1 MKYFVKDLE
10 KILNAKKINL
20 VDNKEITGIAID
32 SRKVKEGDLFI
43 PFLGENVDG
52 HDYIESAFEKGAV
65 ASLSLKDDFESD
77 NNIIYVNNS
86 YEAIQTLAKHYL
98 ECLNVKIV
106 AITGSNGK
114 TTTKDIVTS
123 ILETK
128 FNSQNIYIKNDQDI
142 QLRGILIPKEKP
154 QMTVLISHPFGLQA
168 KDMQLYV
175 PYFEDHL
182 PEAQILLI
190 DACAHGQSD
199 GYIRG
204 FGIKDV
210 NDLVCWNKYLLETY
224 GKDHKILMYGKEQ
237 GANTILNA
245 SGRHVLKNVEAIIS
259 DGAYTSPYDIIG
271 YRLEA
276 DYKISKYPAI
286 SIIARHI
293 KKAVHI
299 DLKENTTK
307 YVRHN
312 DIPTLYF
319 HAKDDDFVPLKMVYP
334 LYNKNRGE
342 KVLFVLKDEKYLYEL
357 VENDD
362 FKQTLSQFI
371 KKYMK

>member
-1 MKYFVKDLE
+1 MVKNNKTAIKGLLVLGGVSTAAASVYTLSKKY
-10 KILNAKKINL
+10 AKKL
-20 VDNKEITGIAID
+20 LYRHHKQED
-32 SRKVKEGDLFI
+32 R
-43 PFLGENVDG
+43 P
-52 HDYIESAFEKGAV
+52 
-65 ASLSLKDDFESD
+65 
-77 NNIIYVNNS
+77 
-86 YEAIQTLAKHYL
+86 
-98 ECLNVKIV
+98 
-106 AITGSNGK
+106 
-114 TTTKDIVTS
+114 S

-142 QLRGILIPKEKP
+142 QLRGILIPKENP

-245 SGRHVLKNVEAIIS
+245 SGRHVLKNVKLLFQMGLIRHHMILL
-259 DGAYTSPYDIIG
+259 DI
-271 YRLEA
+271 
-276 DYKISKYPAI
+276 
-286 SIIARHI
+286 
-293 KKAVHI
+293 V
-299 DLKENTTK
+299 
-307 YVRHN
+307 
-312 DIPTLYF
+312 
-319 HAKDDDFVPLKMVYP
+319 
-334 LYNKNRGE
+334 
-342 KVLFVLKDEKYLYEL
+342 
-357 VENDD
+357 
-362 FKQTLSQFI
+362 
-371 KKYMK
+371 

>member
-1 MKYFVKDLE
+1 MQN
-10 KILNAKKINL
+10 KIYERLAAEAAPKK
-20 VDNKEITGIAID
+20 
-32 SRKVKEGDLFI
+32 
-43 PFLGENVDG
+43 
-52 HDYIESAFEKGAV
+52 
-65 ASLSLKDDFESD
+65 
-77 NNIIYVNNS
+77 
-86 YEAIQTLAKHYL
+86 
-98 ECLNVKIV
+98 
-106 AITGSNGK
+106 
-114 TTTKDIVTS
+114 
-123 ILETK
+123 
-128 FNSQNIYIKNDQDI
+128 
-142 QLRGILIPKEKP
+142 
-154 QMTVLISHPFGLQA
+154 
-168 KDMQLYV
+168 
-175 PYFEDHL
+175 
-182 PEAQILLI
+182 
-190 DACAHGQSD
+190 
-199 GYIRG
+199 
-204 FGIKDV
+204 
-210 NDLVCWNKYLLETY
+210 
-224 GKDHKILMYGKEQ
+224 
-237 GANTILNA
+237 
-245 SGRHVLKNVEAIIS
+245 HVLKNVKAIIS

-299 DLKENTTK
+299 DLKENTAK

-319 HAKDDDFVPLKMVYP
+319 HAKEDEFVPLKMVYP

>member
-1 MKYFVKDLE
+1 MVKNKNAVKGLLVLGGVGTAAFSVYTISKKY
-10 KILNAKKINL
+10 AKKL
-20 VDNKEITGIAID
+20 LYRHHKQED
-32 SRKVKEGDLFI
+32 R
-43 PFLGENVDG
+43 P
-52 HDYIESAFEKGAV
+52 
-65 ASLSLKDDFESD
+65 
-77 NNIIYVNNS
+77 
-86 YEAIQTLAKHYL
+86 
-98 ECLNVKIV
+98 
-106 AITGSNGK
+106 
-114 TTTKDIVTS
+114 S
-123 ILETK
+123 ILEAK
-128 FNSQNIYIKNDQDI
+128 YSSKNIIIKNDQDI
-142 QLRGILIPKEKP
+142 QLRGILIPKENP
-154 QMTVLISHPFGLQA
+154 QETVVILHPFGLQA

-175 PYFEDHL
+175 PYFEEHL
-182 PEAQILLI
+182 PEAQILLV

-204 FGIKDV
+204 FGIKDI
-210 NDLVCWNKYLLETY
+210 NDLVCWNNYLLDTY
-224 GKDHKILMYGKEQ
+224 GKDHKILLYGKEQ

-245 SGRHVLKNVEAIIS
+245 AGKHVLKNVKAIIS

-299 DLKENTTK
+299 DLKENTAK

-319 HAKDDDFVPLKMVYP
+319 HSKDDDFVPLKMVYP

>member
-1 MKYFVKDLE
+1 M
-10 KILNAKKINL
+10 
-20 VDNKEITGIAID
+20 
-32 SRKVKEGDLFI
+32 FI
-43 PFLGENVDG
+43 
-52 HDYIESAFEKGAV
+52 
-65 ASLSLKDDFESD
+65 
-77 NNIIYVNNS
+77 
-86 YEAIQTLAKHYL
+86 
-98 ECLNVKIV
+98 
-106 AITGSNGK
+106 
-114 TTTKDIVTS
+114 
-123 ILETK
+123 K
-128 FNSQNIYIKNDQDI
+128 FD
-142 QLRGILIPKEKP
+142 
-154 QMTVLISHPFGLQA
+154 
-168 KDMQLYV
+168 
-175 PYFEDHL
+175 
-182 PEAQILLI
+182 
-190 DACAHGQSD
+190 
-199 GYIRG
+199 
-204 FGIKDV
+204 
-210 NDLVCWNKYLLETY
+210 
-224 GKDHKILMYGKEQ
+224 KEQ
-237 GANTILNA
+237 GNTILNA

>member
-1 MKYFVKDLE
+1 MVKNNKTAIKGLLVLGGVSTAAASVYTLSKKY
-10 KILNAKKINL
+10 AKKL
-20 VDNKEITGIAID
+20 LYRHHKQED
-32 SRKVKEGDLFI
+32 R
-43 PFLGENVDG
+43 P
-52 HDYIESAFEKGAV
+52 
-65 ASLSLKDDFESD
+65 
-77 NNIIYVNNS
+77 
-86 YEAIQTLAKHYL
+86 
-98 ECLNVKIV
+98 
-106 AITGSNGK
+106 
-114 TTTKDIVTS
+114 S

-142 QLRGILIPKEKP
+142 QLRGILIPKENP

-168 KDMQLYV
+168 KDMQLY
-175 PYFEDHL
+175 
-182 PEAQILLI
+182 
-190 DACAHGQSD
+190 GQSD